1 MAQAVFTSLA
11 IQKIKVKRQDDATKK
26 QHAVSIWKNAAIHEC
41 LIQSSG
47 IL

>member
-26 QHAVSIWKNAAIHEC
+26 ATCSFDLEKC
-41 LIQSSG
+41 SYL
-47 IL
+47 